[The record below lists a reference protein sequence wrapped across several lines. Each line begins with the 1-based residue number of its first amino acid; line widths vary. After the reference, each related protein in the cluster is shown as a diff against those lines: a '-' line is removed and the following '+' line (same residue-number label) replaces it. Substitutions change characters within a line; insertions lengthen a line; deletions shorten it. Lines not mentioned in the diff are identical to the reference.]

1 MKRILA
7 IAVIL
12 VTFIAVSYLQA
23 AGVETAST
31 EEPSAVEVGN
41 ATCPVNGEEIDIDN
55 KVTYEYEGK
64 IYNFCCQACVDEF
77 KNSPEEY
84 IATLEEES
92 AEE

>member
-1 MKRILA
+1 MKRTLA
-7 IAVIL
+7 IAAIL
-12 VTFIAVSYLQA
+12 VAIIIVPHVQA
-23 AGVETAST
+23 AGVETAGT
-31 EEPSAVEVGN
+31 EAPEAVEVGN